1 MKPPSRLRK
10 RVIAGALIGVIAL
23 WMASAESVMIWGAR
37 DKARES
43 DAIVVLGAA
52 QYVGRPSPVLRARLD
67 HALELWQRG
76 LAPTLIFTGG
86 TGIGD
91 TTSEAA
97 VSRNYALQ
105 HGVPDT
111 AILMENE
118 GRTTRESLAA
128 VSAIMHAR
136 QMRTAI
142 LVSDPFHMLRLQV
155 IATRFGLKGFTSP
168 TPSSRI
174 STHTEAHWRYV
185 VGESLKVPFVLLV
198 EWDSEE
204 SATEAG
210 EAAGVVVD
218 TTK

>member
-1 MKPPSRLRK
+1 MKLPPGLGNQILRGVLIT
-10 RVIAGALIGVIAL
+10 VIVAWSVSA
-23 WMASAESVMIWGAR
+23 ASVLLWGAR
-37 DKARES
+37 DRARPS

-67 HALELWQRG
+67 HALDLWQRG
-76 LAPTLIFTGG
+76 LAPRLIFTGG
-86 TGIGD
+86 TGVGD

-97 VSRNYALQ
+97 VSRIYALK

-142 LVSDPFHMLRLQV
+142 LVSDPFHMLRLRILSTQYGV
-155 IATRFGLKGFTSP
+155 DAYTSP
-168 TPSSRI
+168 TKTSPI
-174 STHTEAHWRYV
+174 SANKAQALAYV
-185 VGESLKVPFVLLV
+185 LSESIKVPMM
-198 EWDSEE
+198 
-204 SATEAG
+204 
-210 EAAGVVVD
+210 VVAHTFALD
-218 TTK
+218 EP

>member
-1 MKPPSRLRK
+1 MKLPPGLGNQILRGVLIT
-10 RVIAGALIGVIAL
+10 VIVAWSVSA
-23 WMASAESVMIWGAR
+23 ASVLLWGAR
-37 DKARES
+37 DRARPS

-67 HALELWQRG
+67 HALDLWQRG
-76 LAPTLIFTGG
+76 LAPRLIFTGG
-86 TGIGD
+86 TGVGD

-97 VSRNYALQ
+97 VSRIYALK

-142 LVSDPFHMLRLQV
+142 LVSDPFHMLRLRILSTQYGV
-155 IATRFGLKGFTSP
+155 DAYTSP
-168 TPSSRI
+168 TKTSPI
-174 STHTEAHWRYV
+174 SANKAQALAYV
-185 VGESLKVPFVLLV
+185 LSESIKVPMMIVAHTFALD
-198 EWDSEE
+198 EP
-204 SATEAG
+204 
-210 EAAGVVVD
+210 
-218 TTK
+218 

>member
-1 MKPPSRLRK
+1 MKLPPGLGNQVLRGVLIT
-10 RVIAGALIGVIAL
+10 VIVAWSVSA
-23 WMASAESVMIWGAR
+23 ASVLLWGAR
-37 DKARES
+37 DRARTS

-67 HALELWQRG
+67 HALDLWQRG
-76 LAPTLIFTGG
+76 LAPRLIFTGG
-86 TGIGD
+86 TGVGD

-97 VSRNYALQ
+97 VSRIYALK

-142 LVSDPFHMLRLQV
+142 LVSDPFHMLRLRILSTQYGV
-155 IATRFGLKGFTSP
+155 DAYTSP
-168 TPSSRI
+168 TQTSPI
-174 STHTEAHWRYV
+174 SANKAQALAYV
-185 VGESLKVPFVLLV
+185 LSESIKVPMMIVAHTFAL
-198 EWDSEE
+198 D
-204 SATEAG
+204 
-210 EAAGVVVD
+210 D
-218 TTK
+218 P

>member
-1 MKPPSRLRK
+1 MKLPPGLGNQILRGVLIT
-10 RVIAGALIGVIAL
+10 VIVAWSVSA
-23 WMASAESVMIWGAR
+23 ASVLLWGAR
-37 DKARES
+37 DRARTS

-67 HALELWQRG
+67 HALDLWQRG
-76 LAPTLIFTGG
+76 LAPRLIFTGG
-86 TGIGD
+86 TGVGD

-97 VSRNYALQ
+97 VSRIYALK

-142 LVSDPFHMLRLQV
+142 LVSDPFHMLRLRILSTQYGV
-155 IATRFGLKGFTSP
+155 DAYTSP
-168 TPSSRI
+168 TKTSPI
-174 STHTEAHWRYV
+174 SANKAQALAYV
-185 VGESLKVPFVLLV
+185 LSESIKVPMMIVAHTFALD
-198 EWDSEE
+198 EP
-204 SATEAG
+204 
-210 EAAGVVVD
+210 
-218 TTK
+218 

>member
-1 MKPPSRLRK
+1 MKLPSGLGTRLFVGV
-10 RVIAGALIGVIAL
+10 VIVVVVAWTV
-23 WMASAESVMIWGAR
+23 SAAAVMIWGAR
-37 DKARES
+37 DRARVS

-76 LAPTLIFTGG
+76 LAPRLIFTGG
-86 TGIGD
+86 MGVGD

-97 VSRNYALQ
+97 VSRNYALR

-111 AILMENE
+111 AILMEDE

-142 LVSDPFHMLRLQV
+142 LVSDPFHMLRLRILSTQYGV
-155 IATRFGLKGFTSP
+155 DAYTSP
-168 TPSSRI
+168 TKTSPI
-174 STHTEAHWRYV
+174 SANKAQALAYV
-185 VGESLKVPFVLLV
+185 LSESIKVPMMLV
-198 EWDSEE
+198 AHTFSMDQP
-204 SATEAG
+204 
-210 EAAGVVVD
+210 
-218 TTK
+218 

>member
-1 MKPPSRLRK
+1 MKLPSRLGGRLLSGL
-10 RVIAGALIGVIAL
+10 VIAVLAGWI
-23 WMASAESVMIWGAR
+23 ASAVSVIVWGAR
-37 DKARES
+37 DGARTS

-76 LAPTLIFTGG
+76 MAPRLIFTGG
-86 TGIGD
+86 MGIGD

-97 VSRNYALQ
+97 VSRMYALR

-128 VSAIMHAR
+128 VSAIMRAR

-142 LVSDPFHMLRLQV
+142 LVSDPFHMLRLRILSTQYGV
-155 IATRFGLKGFTSP
+155 EASTSP
-168 TPSSRI
+168 TKTSPI
-174 STHTEAHWRYV
+174 SANRGQALGYV
-185 VGESLKVPFVLLV
+185 LSESIKVPMMIIAHTFSL
-198 EWDSEE
+198 DQP
-204 SATEAG
+204 
-210 EAAGVVVD
+210 
-218 TTK
+218 